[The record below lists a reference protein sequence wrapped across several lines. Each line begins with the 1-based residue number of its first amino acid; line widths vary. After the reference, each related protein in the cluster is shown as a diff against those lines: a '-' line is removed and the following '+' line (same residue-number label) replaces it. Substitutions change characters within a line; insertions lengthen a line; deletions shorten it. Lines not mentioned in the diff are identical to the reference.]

1 MMNFLEQMNT
11 FNYLERYRS
20 PGNTSF
26 YKGVPVSY
34 RDLVLKYYKTRGFK
48 VKLRY
53 RGPRTHG
60 TQSYCTLGDA
70 TTFAVYV
77 RTW

>member
-1 MMNFLEQMNT
+1 MTLFGQTATSVLLEQ
-11 FNYLERYRS
+11 YRS
-20 PGNTSF
+20 PNNTSVF
-26 YKGVPVSY
+26 KGVPVEL
-34 RDLVLKYYKTRGFK
+34 RERVLEYYKSVGIK

-60 TQSYCTLGDA
+60 TQSYCVLRDA
-70 TTFAVYV
+70 KTFAVYE